1 MWRKI
6 IGFLAA
12 WWLVPAAILC
22 GIAAFIGSQRHL
34 AERAAA
40 VERRWE
46 QRYTPVKVVVAARDL
61 PSGRVLRESDLA
73 RRDMPSAFVP
83 GGAIS
88 ADAAAR
94 AVGQQ
99 LVFGLR
105 RGDALVEAHLAGR
118 EGPTLAAR
126 LQRGARAVTVPVD
139 EVSSQAGLV
148 RPGDRID
155 LMLAEERVEQT
166 GRCVVVQPLLEAVTV
181 LATGRTQRPL
191 PGTATAFAAGLA
203 DPDGSPEYSTIT
215 LDVTPEQAQLLAV
228 GLRIGEL
235 VPLLRPE
242 GDGDGAR
249 SATAASTGRTACSA
263 ATLATPVVP
272 EVRRRPAR
280 IAEGSL
286 ELLVGGAE
294 SSARSLHRYI
304 KD

>member
-1 MWRKI
+1 MWRKF
-6 IGFLAA
+6 IGSLAA
-12 WWLVPAAILC
+12 WWLLPVAILC
-22 GIAAFIGSQRHL
+22 GVAAFIGSQRHL

-46 QRYTPVKVVVAARDL
+46 ERYTPVKVLVAARDL
-61 PSGRVLRESDLA
+61 PSGRVLRGSDLA
-73 RRDMPSAFVP
+73 RREMPSAFVP
-83 GGAIS
+83 GGALP

-94 AVGQQ
+94 ALGQQ
-99 LVFGLR
+99 LVFALR
-105 RGDALVEAHLAGR
+105 RGDALVESHLAGG

-126 LQRGARAVTVPVD
+126 LQRGTRAVTVPVD

-155 LMLAEERVEQT
+155 LMLAEERTEEA
-166 GRCVVVQPLLEAVTV
+166 GRCVIVRPLLEAVTV

-191 PGTATAFAAGLA
+191 PGTAGAIAAGFG
-203 DPDGSPEYSTIT
+203 DPGASPEYSTIT

-272 EVRRRPAR
+272 AGRRLPAR
-280 IAEGSL
+280 VVEGSL
-286 ELLVGGAE
+286 ELLVGGPE
-294 SSARSLHRYI
+294 SSARSFHRYT

>member
-6 IGFLAA
+6 IGSFAA
-12 WWLVPAAILC
+12 WWLVPVAILC
-22 GIAAFIGSQRHL
+22 GLAAFVGSQRHL

-46 QRYTPVKVVVAARDL
+46 ERYTPVKVLVAARDL
-61 PSGRVLRESDLA
+61 PSGRVLRGSDLA
-73 RRDMPSAFVP
+73 RREMPSAFVP
-83 GGAIS
+83 GGALPV
-88 ADAAAR
+88 DAAAR

-99 LVFGLR
+99 LVFALR
-105 RGDALVEAHLAGR
+105 RGDALVESHLAGR

-126 LQRGARAVTVPVD
+126 LQRGTRAVTVPVD

-155 LMLAEERVEQT
+155 LMLAEERAEET
-166 GRCVVVQPLLEAVTV
+166 GRCVIVRPLLEAVTV

-191 PGTATAFAAGLA
+191 PGTASALAAGLG
-203 DPDGSPEYSTIT
+203 DPDASPEYSTIT

-242 GDGDGAR
+242 GDGDGAQ

-263 ATLATPVVP
+263 AALATPVVP
-272 EVRRRPAR
+272 AARRPSAR
-280 IAEGSL
+280 PVEGSL
-286 ELLVGGAE
+286 ELLVGGADAP
-294 SSARSLHRYI
+294 SRSLHRYT